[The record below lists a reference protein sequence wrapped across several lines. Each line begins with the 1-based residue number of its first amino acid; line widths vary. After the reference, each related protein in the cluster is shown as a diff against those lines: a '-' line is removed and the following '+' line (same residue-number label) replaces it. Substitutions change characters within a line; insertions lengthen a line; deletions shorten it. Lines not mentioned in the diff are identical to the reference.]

1 MTTSNGMKKFFNIIY
16 YIIISAIIFIALLV
30 IVSSFPI
37 TGNIKMFTVLSGSME
52 PSIHVGSVVVIKPV
66 SNYKIGDVITF
77 GKTDIPT
84 THRIAEM
91 KVVEGEMVYQTKGD
105 ANDSPDG
112 EEVNAKDI
120 RGKVMFSIPWFGYVV
135 DFVKKPMGLMVV
147 IIVPSV
153 IIVYDQLQGIL
164 REMKKLK
171 SKVKKVEEEVEEIS
185 EEEQKNW
192 DENKE
197 KQQ

>member
-1 MTTSNGMKKFFNIIY
+1 MKKFFNIIY

-30 IVSSFPI
+30 IISSFPI

-77 GKTDIPT
+77 GKMDVPT
-84 THRIAEM
+84 THRITEM
-91 KVVEGEMVYQTKGD
+91 KVTEGEMVYQTKGD

-147 IIVPSV
+147 IVVPSV

-185 EEEQKNW
+185 EEEQK